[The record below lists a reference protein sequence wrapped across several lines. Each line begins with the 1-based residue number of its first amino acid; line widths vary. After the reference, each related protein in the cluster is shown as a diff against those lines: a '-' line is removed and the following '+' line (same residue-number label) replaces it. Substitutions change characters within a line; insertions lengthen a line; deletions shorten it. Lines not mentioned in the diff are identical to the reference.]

1 MIKIVLLNKDS
12 TSKGEK
18 AESVSAW
25 LEAGVQVDIIDILT
39 PPLNGASFFFR
50 SCFRRGASENSK
62 STN

>member
-39 PPLNGASFFFR
+39 PPLNGASFFF
-50 SCFRRGASENSK
+50 
-62 STN
+62 